1 MPWQA
6 EAAKEAATRRAPVSA
21 PAVSVV
27 VKARPIRA
35 PCGTIDRHGANR
47 SAHPGQRGTRSVL
60 CEAHTRGV
68 DACPSELSLRG
79 CSDSV
84 RSAPPPRRR
93 IGTCAGVCRRSRC
106 PVSVC
111 RRPMPTPSRQAASA
125 PSAWCRTTTRL
136 RTTVACEARLVGRS
150 VLRQVPLRCV
160 CAQVLVAAAKG
171 QEGCDD
177 GRLAAAPALVP
188 RARRAQRSGRFGSG
202 CGELGSV
209 MRSPL

>member
-21 PAVSVV
+21 PSVSVFA
-27 VKARPIRA
+27 KARPIRA

-47 SAHPGQRGTRSVL
+47 SAHPGQRCTRAVL

-93 IGTCAGVCRRSRC
+93 SAPVFAGGAAAQFQFAAGLCRRQVGRQ
-106 PVSVC
+106 P
-111 RRPMPTPSRQAASA
+111 RRQARGAG
-125 PSAWCRTTTRL
+125 PRPGCGPLWHVRL
-136 RTTVACEARLVGRS
+136 GWSFARYYATCLHVA
-150 VLRQVPLRCV
+150 CV
-160 CAQVLVAAAKG
+160 CAGSRRRCQG
-171 QEGCDD
+171 
-177 GRLAAAPALVP
+177 
-188 RARRAQRSGRFGSG
+188 ARRLRRWSTRRRTRFSSSGSPCAAQREVR
-202 CGELGSV
+202 V
-209 MRSPL
+209 WMR